1 MFEFQSESNQRTTE
15 DNEEVAVES
24 TSTEVATVEA
34 ENSSSKRKLV
44 QGTLPN
50 WLNSVSAVEKSNKVQ
65 LPLAKRPKK
74 HDLERVLRNQN
85 HDKLTEN
92 LNVSSKANKTITST
106 VVECDDRHQN
116 DVSNEERPI
125 EQILSFSDELP
136 DAPNDQVR
144 S

>member
-116 DVSNEERPI
+116 DVSNEE
-125 EQILSFSDELP
+125 
-136 DAPNDQVR
+136 
-144 S
+144 